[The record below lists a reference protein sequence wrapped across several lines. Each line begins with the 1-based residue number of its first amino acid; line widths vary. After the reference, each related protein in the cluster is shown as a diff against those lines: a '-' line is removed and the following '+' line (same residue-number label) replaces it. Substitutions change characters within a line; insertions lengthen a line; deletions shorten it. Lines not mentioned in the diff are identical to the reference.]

1 MDRLPWDETGKI
13 LLALA
18 GRDFNDDEYREC
30 AGVFAA
36 AGFEV
41 ATCSDR
47 AGLITGTYGT
57 RVSSTCS
64 YGDARPGEYAAVVFI
79 GGDGANVMADDRSA
93 RRLAVDAAAS
103 GRVLGALCAAPLV
116 LARAG
121 ILEMRRATGHES
133 VRDELVSC
141 GAVIVDQPV
150 VVSEWTVTADGPAA
164 ARDFAR
170 TIVKLIH

>member
-1 MDRLPWDETGKI
+1 MDRLPWDKTGKI

-30 AGVFAA
+30 AAVFVA

-47 AGLITGTYGT
+47 AGLISGTYGA
-57 RVSSTCS
+57 RVESTCS

-79 GGDGANVMADDRSA
+79 GGDGATAMADDSSA
-93 RRLAVDAAAS
+93 RHLAVDAAAA
-103 GRVLGALCAAPLV
+103 GCVLGAICAAPLV
-116 LARAG
+116 PARAG
-121 ILEMRRATGHES
+121 ILEMRRATCHAS
-133 VRDELVSC
+133 VRDELVSR

-150 VVSEWTVTADGPAA
+150 VVSEWIVTAAGPSA

-170 TIVKLIH
+170 AIVKLIH